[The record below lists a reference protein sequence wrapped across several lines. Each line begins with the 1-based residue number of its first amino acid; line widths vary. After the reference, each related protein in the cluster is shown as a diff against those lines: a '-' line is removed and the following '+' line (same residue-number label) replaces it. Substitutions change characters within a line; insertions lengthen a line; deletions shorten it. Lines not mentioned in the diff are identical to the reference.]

1 MTAPRDADRLIQA
14 FLSEGETDLPDRA
27 FEAVRRDIHRTHQRV
42 VLGPWREPHMSTVA
56 RLAIAAAAVVA
67 IGLAWIN
74 FGPSQD
80 KKGVGAPQTP
90 TPTATTA
97 PTPSASPRVLPNSG
111 AIEPGTYWL
120 NAVGVADVFLLPQI
134 AVTLPAGWTA
144 DGDGLFKNYAPD
156 LNPGELDASDA
167 GAGPALVA
175 WQMNGTFVDPCT
187 NHTLVKPTPGPG
199 VDALAD
205 AFAHQPG
212 TTAGP
217 PTAVTVDGYS
227 GKFVELT
234 VTADVTKCPR
244 FSIWASPD
252 GNDRFVQGTNEMN
265 RMYILDVEGHR
276 FTFNARIP
284 ARTTAADRA
293 EFEAIIASMDIQP

>member
-1 MTAPRDADRLIQA
+1 MTARDPDRLIRT

-27 FEAVRRDIHRTHQRV
+27 FDAVRRDIHRTRQRV
-42 VLGPWREPHMSTVA
+42 VIGPWREPDMITLA
-56 RLAIAAAAVVA
+56 RVAIAAAAVVA

-74 FGPSQD
+74 FGPSN
-80 KKGVGAPQTP
+80 GVGTKQPSPSA
-90 TPTATTA
+90 TAA
-97 PTPSASPRVLPNSG
+97 PTPSPSPLTLPQSG
-111 AIEPGTYWL
+111 AIQPGRYWL
-120 NAVGVADVFLLPQI
+120 NPTGESDVVLLPRI
-134 AVTLPAGWTA
+134 ALTLPAGWTA
-144 DGDGLFKNYAPD
+144 AGGVLKNYAPD
-156 LNPGELDASDA
+156 LDPGGFDPSDA

-175 WQMNGTFVDPCT
+175 WQMSGTYVDPCT
-187 NHTLVKPTPGPG
+187 NHTLVRPTPGPG

-234 VTADVTKCPR
+234 VTADITKCTDK
-244 FSIWASPD
+244 FWIWASPD
-252 GNDRFVQGTNEMN
+252 GNSRFVQGTNEMN
-265 RMYILDVEGHR
+265 RMYILDVEGRR
-276 FTFNARIP
+276 FTFNARVP

-293 EFEAIIASMDIQP
+293 ELETVIDSIAIELAS

>member
-1 MTAPRDADRLIQA
+1 MTAPRDADRLIQT

-42 VLGPWREPHMSTVA
+42 VLGPWREPDMSTVA
-56 RLAIAAAAVVA
+56 RVAIAAAAVVA

-74 FGPSQD
+74 FGPPQRD
-80 KKGVGAPQTP
+80 GVGALPKP
-90 TPTATTA
+90 SATAA
-97 PTPSASPRVLPNSG
+97 PTPSPSPQALPTAG
-111 AIEPGTYWL
+111 AIEPGRYWL
-120 NAVGVADVFLLPQI
+120 NAGGDPSANPWPRI

-144 DGDGLFKNYAPD
+144 DGDLLLKNYAQD

-175 WQMNGTFVDPCT
+175 WQMSGTFVDPCT

-199 VDALAD
+199 IDALAD

-234 VTADVTKCPR
+234 VTADIIKCR
-244 FSIWASPD
+244 DNFWIWASPD
-252 GNDRFVQGTNEMN
+252 GNSRWVQGTNEMN
-265 RMYILDVEGHR
+265 RMYILDVEGRR

-293 EFEAIIASMDIQP
+293 ELEAIIASFDIQP